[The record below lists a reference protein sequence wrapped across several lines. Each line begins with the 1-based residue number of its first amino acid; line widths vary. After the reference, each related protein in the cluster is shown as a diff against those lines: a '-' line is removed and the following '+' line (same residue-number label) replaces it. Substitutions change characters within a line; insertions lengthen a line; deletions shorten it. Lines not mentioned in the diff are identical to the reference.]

1 MGKNFS
7 RIQQFRAAL
16 DEAFRKMTCKR
27 KLQKP
32 KVQKNSE
39 DISSTESGPYIESH
53 TNDDIY
59 QSYGYQCDGYG
70 PINYGY
76 GTNGESIYDKYR
88 YIYEDDYL
96 TRTKRRP
103 STGSNF
109 SKIPIVS
116 YSENF
121 IFRK

>member
-32 KVQKNSE
+32 KVQKNS
-39 DISSTESGPYIESH
+39 S
-53 TNDDIY
+53 NDIY
-59 QSYGYQCDGYG
+59 EYSND
-70 PINYGY
+70 
-76 GTNGESIYDKYR
+76 
-88 YIYEDDYL
+88 IYESYELYETYVDYSL
-96 TRTKRRP
+96 GRTKRRP
-103 STGSNF
+103 CTGSNF

-116 YSENF
+116 EIPKIINPAAWVSSKTQKDLKPQKN
-121 IFRK
+121 